1 MSISFGTGLTTI
13 LGPNGAGKT
22 TLLKT
27 LATVIPP
34 FQGHIE
40 IDGIRVENEA
50 DALKVRHKIGYLPQN
65 FGFDPAMTVENF
77 VTYGAWVRGTDKNQR
92 KNQVIDAISKVDLHE
107 QRNIKMQKL
116 SGGMQRRAGIAW
128 AIVGNPKLVI
138 LDEPT
143 VGLDPEQKIQFRKII
158 RSEIEA
164 TVLISTHHTDDIETL
179 ADNVIV
185 FSEGQC
191 KFYDQPEKLA
201 AVGNQTNTEMTRIEQ
216 GYMSILNNEG

>member
-107 QRNIKMQKL
+107 QRNISHWMDDRKSPEFAVRL
-116 SGGMQRRAGIAW
+116 SSFRIWLAHFHALSWGG
-128 AIVGNPKLVI
+128 
-138 LDEPT
+138 T
-143 VGLDPEQKIQFRKII
+143 I
-158 RSEIEA
+158 RDYCWSS
-164 TVLISTHHTDDIETL
+164 V
-179 ADNVIV
+179 
-185 FSEGQC
+185 
-191 KFYDQPEKLA
+191 
-201 AVGNQTNTEMTRIEQ
+201 
-216 GYMSILNNEG
+216 